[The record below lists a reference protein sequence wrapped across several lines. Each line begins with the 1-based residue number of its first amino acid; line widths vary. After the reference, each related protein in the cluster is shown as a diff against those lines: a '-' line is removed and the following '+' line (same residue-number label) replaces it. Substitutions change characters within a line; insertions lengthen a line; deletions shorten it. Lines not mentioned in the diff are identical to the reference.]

1 MMEGDLKQL
10 PKDAYMVGLDIGTTK
25 ISVMIGRK
33 NEYDKLEILGTG
45 RAVSNGVSRGI
56 VANID
61 KTVESI
67 KEAVEEAKLKSG
79 LEIEDVFIGIAG
91 QHIKSLQ
98 HRGEI
103 VRDNI
108 EVEIDKEDI
117 AKLKSNMFKLITIPG
132 EEVIHV
138 IPQEYTV
145 DGEDG
150 IQDPKGMA
158 GVKLEANFHV
168 ITAQVGAVRN
178 IIRCVEKAGLKPKDL
193 ILEPFA
199 SADATLDADELR
211 EGVALVDIG
220 GGTTD
225 VAIFLDNIIRHTAV
239 IPFGGNVI
247 TKDIK
252 VGLEILEKQ
261 AELLKIKFG
270 SAWPGEN
277 KDNEIVSIPG
287 LRGREP
293 KEITLKNLS
302 KIIHARV
309 VEIIEQVYVEIKNYG
324 HEEQKKKLIAGIVL
338 TGGGAQLKHLK
349 QLVEYITGMDTRVG
363 FPNEHLAGESDDEIT
378 SPLYATAVGL
388 VMDGLKRNERKKAEA
403 ILEEVTSENIMS
415 ETDDSETRVKQP
427 VKERRSFLDKLTE
440 RVKDFLDNAE

>member
-1 MMEGDLKQL
+1 MEDNIS
-10 PKDAYMVGLDIGTTK
+10 DIIVGLDIGTTK
-25 ISVMIGRK
+25 VSIIIGKRNQFNK
-33 NEYDKLEILGTG
+33 IEILSTG
-45 RAVSNGVSRGI
+45 KSVSSGVSRGI
-56 VANID
+56 VSNID
-61 KTVESI
+61 KTVGSI
-67 KEAVEEAKLKSG
+67 KLALEEVKNKNNI
-79 LEIEDVFIGIAG
+79 EINEVVVGIAG

-108 EVEIDKEDI
+108 DIEIGQEDIDK
-117 AKLKSNMFKLITIPG
+117 LKENMFKLITIPG

-178 IIRCVEKAGLKPKDL
+178 IMRCVEKAGLTPKEL

-199 SADATLDADELR
+199 SAIATLDEDELR

-225 VAIFLDNIIRHTAV
+225 VAIFLDKIIRHTAV
-239 IPFGGNVI
+239 IPFGGNIV

-252 VGLEILEKQ
+252 TGLSILDKQ

-270 SAWPGEN
+270 SAMYTDDQEN
-277 KDNEIVSIPG
+277 VMVSIPG

-293 KEITLKNLS
+293 KEIAVKNLS
-302 KIIHARV
+302 
-309 VEIIEQVYVEIKNYG
+309 EIIGARMKEIIDLVYHEIKVSGYEN
-324 HEEQKKKLIAGIVL
+324 KLMTGIVL
-338 TGGGAQLKHLK
+338 TGGGSQLKSLQ
-349 QLVEYITGMDTRVG
+349 QLVSFITAKETRIG
-363 FPNEHLAGESDDEIT
+363 YPNEHLSSESKDLVT
-378 SPLYATAVGL
+378 SPMFSTGVGL
-388 VMDGLKRNERKKAEA
+388 VLKGFENKLVSFKND
-403 ILEEVTSENIMS
+403 TSEEKTS
-415 ETDDSETRVKQP
+415 DEKKSSSLLAKFT
-427 VKERRSFLDKLTE
+427 SFFEDE
-440 RVKDFLDNAE
+440 ID

>member
-1 MMEGDLKQL
+1 MMEENIQELQTG
-10 PKDAYMVGLDIGTTK
+10 AYMVGLDIGTTK

-33 NEYDKLEILGTG
+33 NQYGKLEILGTG
-45 RAVSNGVSRGI
+45 RAVSNGVARGI
-56 VANID
+56 VSNID

-67 KEAVEEAKLKSG
+67 REAVEEAKQKSG
-79 LEIEDVFIGIAG
+79 LEIDDVFVGIAG

-108 EVEIDKEDI
+108 DIEIDKADI
-117 AKLKSNMFKLITIPG
+117 DKLKSNMFKLITIPG

-178 IIRCVEKAGLKPKDL
+178 IMRCVEKAGLTPREL

-199 SADATLDADELR
+199 SAVATLDEDELR

-239 IPFGGNVI
+239 IPFGGNII

-252 VGLEILEKQ
+252 GGLEILEKQ
-261 AELLKIKFG
+261 AELLKVKFG
-270 SAWPGEN
+270 SAMYTEDQEN
-277 KDNEIVSIPG
+277 VMVSIHG
-287 LRGREP
+287 LRGRPP
-293 KEITLKNLS
+293 KEIAVKTLS
-302 KIIHARV
+302 
-309 VEIIEQVYVEIKNYG
+309 EIIGARYKEIIDLVYHQIKISGYE
-324 HEEQKKKLIAGIVL
+324 HKLMTGIVL
-338 TGGGAQLKHLK
+338 TGGGSQIRNLK
-349 QLVEYITGMDTRVG
+349 QLVAFVTGKETRIG
-363 FPNEHLAGESDDEIT
+363 LPNEHLGAESVDKVV
-378 SPLYATAVGL
+378 SPMYSTGVGL
-388 VMDGLKRNERKKAEA
+388 VLKGFEYAEQHPDK
-403 ILEEVTSENIMS
+403 ISMPKPKEEKDTIVEQEPEEIPSELSIVDRITQIF
-415 ETDDSETRVKQP
+415 TDDVK
-427 VKERRSFLDKLTE
+427 KTK
-440 RVKDFLDNAE
+440 

>member
-1 MMEGDLKQL
+1 MEESNQHINTGD
-10 PKDAYMVGLDIGTTK
+10 YMVGLDIGTTK

-33 NEYDKLEILGTG
+33 NQYGKLEILGTG
-45 RAVSNGVSRGI
+45 RAVSNGVARGI

-61 KTVESI
+61 KTVDSI
-67 KEAVEEAKLKSG
+67 KEAITEAKKKSG
-79 LEIEDVFIGIAG
+79 IEIDEVFVGIAG

-98 HRGEI
+98 HRGEL

-108 EVEIDKEDI
+108 VIEIEKADI
-117 AKLKSNMFKLITIPG
+117 DKLKSNMFKLITIPG

-178 IIRCVEKAGLKPKDL
+178 IIRCVEKAGLRPKEL
-193 ILEPFA
+193 VLEPFA
-199 SADATLDADELR
+199 SAVATLDEDELR

-252 VGLEILEKQ
+252 TGLSILEKQ

-270 SAWPGEN
+270 SAMYTEDQEN
-277 KDNEIVSIPG
+277 VMVSIPG

-293 KEITLKNLS
+293 KEIAVKNLS
-302 KIIHARV
+302 
-309 VEIIEQVYVEIKNYG
+309 EIIGSRYKEIIDLVYHQIKVSGYEN
-324 HEEQKKKLIAGIVL
+324 KLMTGIVI
-338 TGGGAQLKHLK
+338 TGGGAQIRNLK
-349 QLVEYITGMDTRVG
+349 QLVAFVTGKETRIG
-363 FPNEHLAGESDDEIT
+363 YPNEHLGSESKDT
-378 SPLYATAVGL
+378 VVSPMYATGVGL
-388 VMDGLKRNERKKAEA
+388 VLKGFEHAEYTNAPKKVAVPVIKEAVDVEQSIEPTLMDRISGWFTE
-403 ILEEVTSENIMS
+403 ENI
-415 ETDDSETRVKQP
+415 D
-427 VKERRSFLDKLTE
+427 
-440 RVKDFLDNAE
+440 

>member
-1 MMEGDLKQL
+1 MQDNNL
-10 PKDAYMVGLDIGTTK
+10 DIIVGLDIGTTK
-25 ISVMIGRK
+25 VSIIIGRRNQFNK
-33 NEYDKLEILGTG
+33 IEILASGK
-45 RAVSNGVSRGI
+45 SLSSGVSRGI
-56 VANID
+56 VSNID
-61 KTVESI
+61 KTVDSI
-67 KEAVEEAKLKSG
+67 KLAIDEVQKKNNI
-79 LEIEDVFIGIAG
+79 EINEVVVGIAG

-108 EVEIDKEDI
+108 EIEIGQEDIDK
-117 AKLKSNMFKLITIPG
+117 LKENMFKLITIPG

-178 IIRCVEKAGLKPKDL
+178 IMRCVEKAGLSPKEL

-199 SADATLDADELR
+199 SAIATLDEDELR

-225 VAIFLDNIIRHTAV
+225 VAIFLDKIIRHTAV
-239 IPFGGNVI
+239 IPFGGNIV

-252 VGLEILEKQ
+252 TGLSILDKQ

-270 SAWPGEN
+270 SAMYTEDQEN
-277 KDNEIVSIPG
+277 VMVSIPG

-293 KEITLKNLS
+293 KEIAVKNLS
-302 KIIHARV
+302 
-309 VEIIEQVYVEIKNYG
+309 EIIGARMKEIIDLVYHEIKVSGYEN
-324 HEEQKKKLIAGIVL
+324 KLMTGIVL
-338 TGGGAQLKHLK
+338 TGGGSQLKNLQ
-349 QLVEYITGMDTRVG
+349 QLVSFVTAKETRIG
-363 FPNEHLAGESDDEIT
+363 YPNEHLSGESKDKVT
-378 SPLYATAVGL
+378 SPMYSTGVGL
-388 VMDGLKRNERKKAEA
+388 VLKGFENKLVSNKNKKGDDNVISEKKPNSLLAKF
-403 ILEEVTSENIMS
+403 TSFFEDEI
-415 ETDDSETRVKQP
+415 E
-427 VKERRSFLDKLTE
+427 
-440 RVKDFLDNAE
+440 

>member
-1 MMEGDLKQL
+1 MEKNIINSSDII
-10 PKDAYMVGLDIGTTK
+10 VGLDIGTTK
-25 ISVMIGRK
+25 VSIIIGRK
-33 NEYDKLEILGTG
+33 NQYDKIEILATG
-45 RAVSNGVSRGI
+45 KAVSSGVSRGI
-56 VANID
+56 VSNID
-61 KTVESI
+61 KTVSSI
-67 KEAVEEAKLKSG
+67 KLALEEVEKK
-79 LEIEDVFIGIAG
+79 INIKIKDVFVGIAG

-103 VRDNI
+103 VRDNVDI
-108 EVEIDKEDI
+108 EIAQGDIDK
-117 AKLKSNMFKLITIPG
+117 LKENMFKLITIPG

-178 IIRCVEKAGLKPKDL
+178 IMRCVEKAGLNPNEL

-199 SADATLDADELR
+199 SAVATLDDDELR

-225 VAIFLDNIIRHTAV
+225 VAIFLDKIIRHTAV
-239 IPFGGNVI
+239 IPFGGNIV

-252 VGLEILEKQ
+252 TGLAILDKQ

-270 SAWPGEN
+270 AAMYTDDQ
-277 KDNEIVSIPG
+277 DNVMVSIPG

-293 KEITLKNLS
+293 KEIAVKNLS
-302 KIIHARV
+302 
-309 VEIIEQVYVEIKNYG
+309 EIIGARMKEIIDLVYHEIKVSGYEN
-324 HEEQKKKLIAGIVL
+324 KLMTGIVL
-338 TGGGAQLKHLK
+338 TGGGSQIKNLQ
-349 QLVEYITGMDTRVG
+349 QLVSFITAKETRIG
-363 FPNEHLAGESDDEIT
+363 YPNEHLASESKDLVT
-378 SPLYATAVGL
+378 SPMFSTGVGL
-388 VMDGLKRNERKKAEA
+388 VLKGFEKSIKKNSNKNKE
-403 ILEEVTSENIMS
+403 TSVD
-415 ETDDSETRVKQP
+415 ETPKEKTSNSLIAKFTSFFEDDI
-427 VKERRSFLDKLTE
+427 D
-440 RVKDFLDNAE
+440 

>member
-1 MMEGDLKQL
+1 MMEEDLQQL

-108 EVEIDKEDI
+108 EVEIDKKDI

-270 SAWPGEN
+270 SAMYTEDQEN
-277 KDNEIVSIPG
+277 VMVSIPG
-287 LRGREP
+287 LRGRPP
-293 KEITLKNLS
+293 KEIAVKTLS
-302 KIIHARV
+302 
-309 VEIIEQVYVEIKNYG
+309 EIIGARYKEIVDLVYHQIKISGYEN
-324 HEEQKKKLIAGIVL
+324 KLMTGIVL
-338 TGGGAQLKHLK
+338 TGGGSQIRNLK
-349 QLVEYITGMDTRVG
+349 QLVAYVTGKETRIG
-363 FPNEHLAGESDDEIT
+363 LPNEHLGAESFDKVV
-378 SPLYATAVGL
+378 SPMYATGVGL
-388 VMDGLKRNERKKAEA
+388 VLKGFEYA
-403 ILEEVTSENIMS
+403 
-415 ETDDSETRVKQP
+415 KQHPDKISMP
-427 VKERRSFLDKLTE
+427 VKVEDEVEEGVDVEMTVEEPSLIDRISGWFTE
-440 RVKDFLDNAE
+440 DANKTN

>member
-1 MMEGDLKQL
+1 MQEKEDLNKGD
-10 PKDAYMVGLDIGTTK
+10 YIVGLDIGTTK
-25 ISVMIGRK
+25 ISVIIGCK
-33 NEYDKLEILGTG
+33 NQYGKLEILGTG
-45 RAVSNGVSRGI
+45 KAVSIGVARGI

-61 KTVESI
+61 QTVSSI
-67 KEAVEEAKLKSG
+67 TEAVDEAQQKSG
-79 LEIEDVFIGIAG
+79 VHINEVFVGIAG

-98 HRGEI
+98 HRGEL

-108 EVEIDKEDI
+108 EIEIDNADI
-117 AKLKSNMFKLITIPG
+117 DKLKSNMFKLITIPG

-150 IQDPKGMA
+150 IQDPRGMA

-178 IIRCVEKAGLKPKDL
+178 IMRCVEKAGLKPKDL
-193 ILEPFA
+193 VLEPFA
-199 SADATLDADELR
+199 SAVATLDEDEHR

-252 VGLEILEKQ
+252 SGLQILEKQ

-270 SAWPGEN
+270 SAMYTEDQEN
-277 KDNEIVSIPG
+277 VMVSIPG

-293 KEITLKNLS
+293 KEIAVKNLS
-302 KIIHARV
+302 
-309 VEIIEQVYVEIKNYG
+309 EIISARMKEIIDLVYHEIKVSGYEN
-324 HEEQKKKLIAGIVL
+324 KLMTGIVL
-338 TGGGAQLKHLK
+338 TGGGSQLRNLK
-349 QLVEYITGMDTRVG
+349 QLVAFVTGKETRIG
-363 FPNEHLAGESDDEIT
+363 YPNEYLGSASKDIVV
-378 SPLYATAVGL
+378 SPMYSTGVGL
-388 VMDGLKRNERKKAEA
+388 VLKGFEHMYNTSAKLDENNDQ
-403 ILEEVTSENIMS
+403 EEDTLVEEYNNRII
-415 ETDDSETRVKQP
+415 
-427 VKERRSFLDKLTE
+427 DKIKDWFTE
-440 RVKDFLDNAE
+440 EESNY

>member
-1 MMEGDLKQL
+1 MMEENIQELQTG
-10 PKDAYMVGLDIGTTK
+10 AYMVGLDIGTTK

-33 NEYDKLEILGTG
+33 NQYGKLEILGTG
-45 RAVSNGVSRGI
+45 RAVSNGVARGI
-56 VANID
+56 VSNID

-67 KEAVEEAKLKSG
+67 REAVEEAKQKSG
-79 LEIEDVFIGIAG
+79 LEIDDVFVGIAG

-108 EVEIDKEDI
+108 DIEIDKADI
-117 AKLKSNMFKLITIPG
+117 DKLKSNMFKLITIPG

-178 IIRCVEKAGLKPKDL
+178 IMRCVEKAGLTPREL

-199 SADATLDADELR
+199 SAVATLDEDELR

-239 IPFGGNVI
+239 IPFGGNII

-252 VGLEILEKQ
+252 GGLEILEKQ
-261 AELLKIKFG
+261 AELLKVKFG
-270 SAWPGEN
+270 SAMYTEDQEN
-277 KDNEIVSIPG
+277 VMVSIPG
-287 LRGREP
+287 LRGRPP
-293 KEITLKNLS
+293 KEIAVKTLS
-302 KIIHARV
+302 
-309 VEIIEQVYVEIKNYG
+309 EIIGARYKEIIDLVYHQIKISGYE
-324 HEEQKKKLIAGIVL
+324 HKLMTGIVL
-338 TGGGAQLKHLK
+338 TGGGSQIRNLK
-349 QLVEYITGMDTRVG
+349 QLVAFVTGKETRIG
-363 FPNEHLAGESDDEIT
+363 LPNEHLGAESVDKVV
-378 SPLYATAVGL
+378 SPMYSTGVGL
-388 VMDGLKRNERKKAEA
+388 VLKGFEYAEQHPDKISMPKPKKEKDTVVDQEP
-403 ILEEVTSENIMS
+403 EEIPSELSIVDRITQIF
-415 ETDDSETRVKQP
+415 TDDVK
-427 VKERRSFLDKLTE
+427 KTK
-440 RVKDFLDNAE
+440 

>member
-1 MMEGDLKQL
+1 METNNSDII
-10 PKDAYMVGLDIGTTK
+10 VGLDIGTTK
-25 ISVMIGRK
+25 VSIIIGRRNK
-33 NEYDKLEILGTG
+33 FNKIEILGTG
-45 RAVSNGVSRGI
+45 KSISSGVSRGI
-56 VANID
+56 VSNID
-61 KTVESI
+61 KTVTSI
-67 KEAVEEAKLKSG
+67 KLALDEVEKNDNIKIRE
-79 LEIEDVFIGIAG
+79 VVVGIAG

-108 EVEIDKEDI
+108 EIEIGQEDIDK
-117 AKLKSNMFKLITIPG
+117 LKDNMFKLITIPG

-178 IIRCVEKAGLKPKDL
+178 IMRCVEKAGLVPKEL

-199 SADATLDADELR
+199 SAIATLDEDELR

-225 VAIFLDNIIRHTAV
+225 VAIFLDKIIRHTAV
-239 IPFGGNVI
+239 IPFGGNIV

-252 VGLEILEKQ
+252 TGLSILDKQ

-270 SAWPGEN
+270 SAMYTDDQEN
-277 KDNEIVSIPG
+277 VMVSIPG
-287 LRGREP
+287 LRGRVP
-293 KEITLKNLS
+293 KEIAVKNLSEIIGARMKEIIDLVYHEIKVSGYENKLMTGIVITGGGSQLKNL
-302 KIIHARV
+302 
-309 VEIIEQVYVEIKNYG
+309 Q
-324 HEEQKKKLIAGIVL
+324 
-338 TGGGAQLKHLK
+338 
-349 QLVEYITGMDTRVG
+349 QLVSFISAKETRIG
-363 FPNEHLAGESDDEIT
+363 YPNEHLSSESKDLVT
-378 SPLYATAVGL
+378 SPMYSTGVGL
-388 VMDGLKRNERKKAEA
+388 VLKGFESKFKSFQNDKNEDNKIDEKKSNSLLAKF
-403 ILEEVTSENIMS
+403 TSFFEDEI
-415 ETDDSETRVKQP
+415 D
-427 VKERRSFLDKLTE
+427 
-440 RVKDFLDNAE
+440 

>member
-1 MMEGDLKQL
+1 MEKEINL
-10 PKDAYMVGLDIGTTK
+10 TK
-25 ISVMIGRK
+25 LRFLATGKSV
-33 NEYDKLEILGTG
+33 
-45 RAVSNGVSRGI
+45 SSGVSRGI
-56 VANID
+56 VSNID
-61 KTVESI
+61 KTVGSI
-67 KEAVEEAKLKSG
+67 KLALEEVKNKNNI
-79 LEIEDVFIGIAG
+79 EINEVVVGIAG

-108 EVEIDKEDI
+108 DIEIGQEDIDK
-117 AKLKSNMFKLITIPG
+117 LKENMFKLITIPG

-178 IIRCVEKAGLKPKDL
+178 IMRCVEKAGLTPKEL

-199 SADATLDADELR
+199 SAIATLDEDELR

-225 VAIFLDNIIRHTAV
+225 VAIFLDKIIRHTAV
-239 IPFGGNVI
+239 IPFGGNIV

-252 VGLEILEKQ
+252 TGLSILDKQ

-270 SAWPGEN
+270 SAMYTDDQEN
-277 KDNEIVSIPG
+277 VMVSIPG

-293 KEITLKNLS
+293 KEIAVKNLS
-302 KIIHARV
+302 
-309 VEIIEQVYVEIKNYG
+309 EIIGARMKEIIDLVYHEIKVSGYEN
-324 HEEQKKKLIAGIVL
+324 KLMTGIVL
-338 TGGGAQLKHLK
+338 TGGGSQLKSLQ
-349 QLVEYITGMDTRVG
+349 QLVSFITAKETRIG
-363 FPNEHLAGESDDEIT
+363 YPNEHLSSESKDLVT
-378 SPLYATAVGL
+378 SSMFSTGVGL
-388 VMDGLKRNERKKAEA
+388 VLKGFENKLVSFKND
-403 ILEEVTSENIMS
+403 TSEEKTS
-415 ETDDSETRVKQP
+415 DEKKSSSLLAKFT
-427 VKERRSFLDKLTE
+427 SFFEDE
-440 RVKDFLDNAE
+440 ID

>member
-1 MMEGDLKQL
+1 MEDNIS
-10 PKDAYMVGLDIGTTK
+10 DIIVGLDIGTTK
-25 ISVMIGRK
+25 VSIIIGKRNQFNK
-33 NEYDKLEILGTG
+33 IEILATG
-45 RAVSNGVSRGI
+45 KSVSSGVSRGI
-56 VANID
+56 VSNID
-61 KTVESI
+61 KTVGSI
-67 KEAVEEAKLKSG
+67 KLALEEVKNKNNI
-79 LEIEDVFIGIAG
+79 EINEVVVGIAG

-108 EVEIDKEDI
+108 DIEIGQEDIDK
-117 AKLKSNMFKLITIPG
+117 LKENMFKLITIPG

-178 IIRCVEKAGLKPKDL
+178 IMRCVEKAGLTPKEL

-199 SADATLDADELR
+199 SAIATLDEDELR

-225 VAIFLDNIIRHTAV
+225 VAIFLDKIIRHTAV
-239 IPFGGNVI
+239 IPFGGNIV

-252 VGLEILEKQ
+252 TGLSILDKQ

-270 SAWPGEN
+270 SAMYTDDQEN
-277 KDNEIVSIPG
+277 VMVSIPG

-293 KEITLKNLS
+293 KEIAVKNLS
-302 KIIHARV
+302 
-309 VEIIEQVYVEIKNYG
+309 EIIGARMKEIIDLVYHEIKVSGYEN
-324 HEEQKKKLIAGIVL
+324 KLMTGIVL
-338 TGGGAQLKHLK
+338 TGGGSQLKSLQ
-349 QLVEYITGMDTRVG
+349 QLVSFITAKETRIG
-363 FPNEHLAGESDDEIT
+363 YPNEHLSSESKDLVT
-378 SPLYATAVGL
+378 SPMFSTGVGL
-388 VMDGLKRNERKKAEA
+388 VLKGFENKLVSFKNDNTEEKTSDEKKSSSLLAKF
-403 ILEEVTSENIMS
+403 TSFFEDEI
-415 ETDDSETRVKQP
+415 D
-427 VKERRSFLDKLTE
+427 
-440 RVKDFLDNAE
+440 

>member
-1 MMEGDLKQL
+1 MEDNIS
-10 PKDAYMVGLDIGTTK
+10 DIIVGLDIGTTK
-25 ISVMIGRK
+25 VSIIIGKRNQFNK
-33 NEYDKLEILGTG
+33 IEILATG
-45 RAVSNGVSRGI
+45 KSVSSGVSRGI
-56 VANID
+56 VSNID
-61 KTVESI
+61 KTVGSI
-67 KEAVEEAKLKSG
+67 KLALEEVKNKNNI
-79 LEIEDVFIGIAG
+79 EINEVVVGIAG

-108 EVEIDKEDI
+108 DIEIGQEDIDK
-117 AKLKSNMFKLITIPG
+117 LKENMFKLITIPG

-178 IIRCVEKAGLKPKDL
+178 IMRCVEKAGLTPKEL

-199 SADATLDADELR
+199 SAIATLDEDELR

-225 VAIFLDNIIRHTAV
+225 VAIFLDKIIRHTAV
-239 IPFGGNVI
+239 IPFGGNIV

-252 VGLEILEKQ
+252 TGLSILDKQ

-270 SAWPGEN
+270 SAMYTDDQEN
-277 KDNEIVSIPG
+277 VMVSIPG

-293 KEITLKNLS
+293 KEIAVKNLS
-302 KIIHARV
+302 
-309 VEIIEQVYVEIKNYG
+309 EIIGARMKEIIDLVYHEIKVSGYEN
-324 HEEQKKKLIAGIVL
+324 KLMTGIVL
-338 TGGGAQLKHLK
+338 TGGGSQLKSLQ
-349 QLVEYITGMDTRVG
+349 QLVSFITAKETRIG
-363 FPNEHLAGESDDEIT
+363 YPNEHLSSESKDLVT
-378 SPLYATAVGL
+378 SPMFSTGVGL
-388 VMDGLKRNERKKAEA
+388 VLKGFENKLVSFKNDTIEEKTSDEKKSSSLLAKF
-403 ILEEVTSENIMS
+403 TSFFEDEI
-415 ETDDSETRVKQP
+415 D
-427 VKERRSFLDKLTE
+427 
-440 RVKDFLDNAE
+440 

>member
-1 MMEGDLKQL
+1 MEQSNQELNTGS
-10 PKDAYMVGLDIGTTK
+10 YMVGLDIGTTK

-33 NEYDKLEILGTG
+33 NKYGKLEILGTG
-45 RAVSNGVSRGI
+45 RAVSNGVARGI

-61 KTVESI
+61 KTVISI
-67 KEAVEEAKLKSG
+67 KEAVDEAKLKSG
-79 LEIEDVFIGIAG
+79 VEINDVFVGIAG

-108 EVEIDKEDI
+108 NIEIDKADI
-117 AKLKSNMFKLITIPG
+117 EKLKSNMFKLITIPG

-178 IIRCVEKAGLKPKDL
+178 IMRCVEKAGLNPKEL
-193 ILEPFA
+193 VLEPFA
-199 SADATLDADELR
+199 SAVATLDEDELR

-252 VGLEILEKQ
+252 TGLSILEKQ

-270 SAWPGEN
+270 SAMYTEDQEN
-277 KDNEIVSIPG
+277 VMVSIPG

-293 KEITLKNLS
+293 KEIAVKNLS
-302 KIIHARV
+302 
-309 VEIIEQVYVEIKNYG
+309 EIIGSRYKEIIDLVYHQIKGSGYEN
-324 HEEQKKKLIAGIVL
+324 KLMTGIVL
-338 TGGGAQLKHLK
+338 TGGGAQIRNLK
-349 QLVEYITGMDTRVG
+349 QLVAFITGKETRIG
-363 FPNEHLAGESDDEIT
+363 YPNEHLGSESKDT
-378 SPLYATAVGL
+378 VVSPMYATGVGL
-388 VMDGLKRNERKKAEA
+388 VLKGFEHAENTNAPVKVVEPKKVVDPV
-403 ILEEVTSENIMS
+403 EEVEEQEQEQESVSVGIMDKIKDWFTEENI
-415 ETDDSETRVKQP
+415 D
-427 VKERRSFLDKLTE
+427 
-440 RVKDFLDNAE
+440 

>member
-1 MMEGDLKQL
+1 MEESEQVLNTGD
-10 PKDAYMVGLDIGTTK
+10 YMIGLDIGTTK

-33 NEYDKLEILGTG
+33 NQYGKLEVLGTG
-45 RAVSNGVSRGI
+45 RAVSHGVARGI

-61 KTVESI
+61 KTVASI
-67 KEAVEEAKLKSG
+67 KEAVDEAKQNSG
-79 LEIEDVFIGIAG
+79 IEIDEVFVGIAG

-108 EVEIDKEDI
+108 DMEINKIDI
-117 AKLKSNMFKLITIPG
+117 EKLKSNMFKLITIPG
-132 EEVIHV
+132 EEIIHV

-150 IQDPKGMA
+150 IQDPKGMS

-168 ITAQVGAVRN
+168 ITAQVGAVSN
-178 IIRCVEKAGLKPKDL
+178 IMRCVEKAGLTPKDL
-193 ILEPFA
+193 VLESFA
-199 SADATLDADELR
+199 SAASTLDDDEFR

-247 TKDIK
+247 TQDIK
-252 VGLEILEKQ
+252 TGLSILEKQ

-270 SAWPGEN
+270 SAMYTEN
-277 KDNEIVSIPG
+277 QENVMISIPG

-293 KEITLKNLS
+293 KEIAVKNLS
-302 KIIHARV
+302 
-309 VEIIEQVYVEIKNYG
+309 EIIGARYKEIIDLVYHQIKVSGYEN
-324 HEEQKKKLIAGIVL
+324 KLMTGIVL
-338 TGGGAQLKHLK
+338 TGGGAQIRNLK
-349 QLVEYITGMDTRVG
+349 QLAAFITGKETRIG
-363 FPNEHLAGESDDEIT
+363 YPNEHLGSESKDAVV
-378 SPLYATAVGL
+378 SPMYATGVGL
-388 VMDGLKRNERKKAEA
+388 VLKGFEYAEYTNTSPKANSIVKGEEEVIENEPETDRGG
-403 ILEEVTSENIMS
+403 ILEKIKEWFTEENI
-415 ETDDSETRVKQP
+415 D
-427 VKERRSFLDKLTE
+427 
-440 RVKDFLDNAE
+440 

>member
-1 MMEGDLKQL
+1 MEENIQELQTG
-10 PKDAYMVGLDIGTTK
+10 AYMVGLDIGTTK

-33 NEYDKLEILGTG
+33 NQYGKLEILGTG
-45 RAVSNGVSRGI
+45 RAVSNGVARGI
-56 VANID
+56 VSNID

-67 KEAVEEAKLKSG
+67 REAVEEAKQKSG
-79 LEIEDVFIGIAG
+79 LEIDDVFVGIAG

-108 EVEIDKEDI
+108 DIEIDKADI
-117 AKLKSNMFKLITIPG
+117 DKLKSNMFKLITIPG

-178 IIRCVEKAGLKPKDL
+178 IMRCVEKAGLTPREL

-199 SADATLDADELR
+199 SAVATLDEDELR

-239 IPFGGNVI
+239 IPFGGNII

-252 VGLEILEKQ
+252 GGLEILEKQ
-261 AELLKIKFG
+261 AELLKVKFG
-270 SAWPGEN
+270 SAMYTEDQEN
-277 KDNEIVSIPG
+277 VMVSIPG
-287 LRGREP
+287 LRGRPP
-293 KEITLKNLS
+293 KEIAVKTLS
-302 KIIHARV
+302 
-309 VEIIEQVYVEIKNYG
+309 EIISARYKEIIDLVYHQIKISGYE
-324 HEEQKKKLIAGIVL
+324 HKLMTGIVL
-338 TGGGAQLKHLK
+338 TGGGSQIRNLK
-349 QLVEYITGMDTRVG
+349 QLVAFVTGKETRIG
-363 FPNEHLAGESDDEIT
+363 LPNEHLGAESVDKVV
-378 SPLYATAVGL
+378 SPMYSTGVGL
-388 VMDGLKRNERKKAEA
+388 VLKGFEYAEQHPDKIRMPKPKKEKDTVVDQEP
-403 ILEEVTSENIMS
+403 EEIPSELSIVDRITQIF
-415 ETDDSETRVKQP
+415 TDDVK
-427 VKERRSFLDKLTE
+427 KTK
-440 RVKDFLDNAE
+440 

>member
-1 MMEGDLKQL
+1 MKESKQL
-10 PKDAYMVGLDIGTTK
+10 PTGKFMVGLDIGTTK

-33 NEYDKLEILGTG
+33 NQYGKLDILGTG
-45 RAVSNGVSRGI
+45 RAVSNGVTRGI
-56 VANID
+56 VSNID
-61 KTVESI
+61 KTVSSI
-67 KEAVEEAKLKSG
+67 IEAVDEAQKKSG
-79 LEIEDVFIGIAG
+79 LEIKDVFVGVAG

-108 EVEIDKEDI
+108 EIEIEKADI
-117 AKLKSNMFKLITIPG
+117 DKLKSNMFKLITIPG

-150 IQDPKGMA
+150 IEDPIGMA

-178 IIRCVEKAGLKPKDL
+178 IIKCVERSGLNPKDL
-193 ILEPFA
+193 VLEPFA
-199 SADATLDADELR
+199 SAVATLDEDELR

-225 VAIFLDNIIRHTAV
+225 VAIFLGNIIRHTAV

-252 VGLEILEKQ
+252 SGLEILENQ

-270 SAWPGEN
+270 SAMYTDEQEN
-277 KDNEIVSIPG
+277 VMVSIPG
-287 LRGREP
+287 LRGRPP
-293 KEITLKNLS
+293 KEIAVRNLS
-302 KIIHARV
+302 
-309 VEIIEQVYVEIKNYG
+309 EIIGARYKEIIDLVYHEIKSSGYEN
-324 HEEQKKKLIAGIVL
+324 KLMTGVVL
-338 TGGGAQLKHLK
+338 TGGGSLIKNLK
-349 QLVEYITGMDTRVG
+349 QLVAYVTGKETRIG
-363 FPNEHLAGESDDEIT
+363 YPNEHLGAESKDIVV
-378 SPLYATAVGL
+378 SPMYSTGVGL
-388 VMDGLKRNERKKAEA
+388 VLKGFEYMEQHPEQYNLNDMSNSDLEK
-403 ILEEVTSENIMS
+403 EEVISEPSLMDRIS
-415 ETDDSETRVKQP
+415 GW
-427 VKERRSFLDKLTE
+427 FTE
-440 RVKDFLDNAE
+440 DNVI

>member
-1 MMEGDLKQL
+1 MTNSNKNII
-10 PKDAYMVGLDIGTTK
+10 VGLDIGTTK
-25 ISVMIGRK
+25 ISIMVGQM
-33 NEYDKLEILGTG
+33 NEFKKLEI
-45 RAVSNGVSRGI
+45 VSQGKSDSFGVSRGI

-61 KTVESI
+61 RTVESI
-67 KEAVEEAKLKSG
+67 KEAINQASQHYNVNE
-79 LEIEDVFIGIAG
+79 VYVGIAG

-103 VRDNI
+103 VRDDVENEINI
-108 EVEIDKEDI
+108 SDMK
-117 AKLKSNMFKLITIPG
+117 KLKENMFKLITIPG

-150 IQDPKGMA
+150 IQDPRGMA
-158 GVKLEANFHV
+158 GIKLSANFHV

-178 IIRCVEKAGLKPKDL
+178 IIRCVEKAGLRTKEL

-199 SADATLDADELR
+199 SALATLDEDELR

-225 VAIFLDNIIRHTAV
+225 VAIFLDKVIRHTAV

-252 VGLEILEKQ
+252 TGLSILEKQ

-270 SAWPGEN
+270 SAVHSDDH
-277 KDNEIVSIPG
+277 DNVMVSIPG

-293 KEITLKNLS
+293 KEISVKNLT
-302 KIIHARV
+302 
-309 VEIIEQVYVEIKNYG
+309 EIISARMKEIIDLVHHQIKVSGY
-324 HEEQKKKLIAGIVL
+324 EDKLMTGIVL
-338 TGGGAQLKHLK
+338 TGGGAQLRNLN
-349 QLVEYITGMDTRVG
+349 QLVSFITGMEARVG
-363 FPNEHLAGESDDEIT
+363 YPNEHLGKESKDNVT
-378 SPLYATAVGL
+378 SPMYSTGTGL
-388 VMDGLKRNERKKAEA
+388 VMKGFQDMPSNEN
-403 ILEEVTSENIMS
+403 NIKNNNKS
-415 ETDDSETRVKQP
+415 ETSLLKIF
-427 VKERRSFLDKLTE
+427 KEIKGFFDE
-440 RVKDFLDNAE
+440 EIE

>member
-1 MMEGDLKQL
+1 MEDKIT
-10 PKDAYMVGLDIGTTK
+10 DIIVGLDIGTTK
-25 ISVMIGRK
+25 VSIIIGKRNQFNK
-33 NEYDKLEILGTG
+33 IEILATG
-45 RAVSNGVSRGI
+45 KSVSSGVSRGI
-56 VANID
+56 VSNID
-61 KTVESI
+61 KTVGSI
-67 KEAVEEAKLKSG
+67 KLALEEVKNKNNI
-79 LEIEDVFIGIAG
+79 EINEVVVGIAG

-108 EVEIDKEDI
+108 DIEIGQEDIDK
-117 AKLKSNMFKLITIPG
+117 LKENMFKLITIPG

-168 ITAQVGAVRN
+168 ITAQVGAVKN
-178 IIRCVEKAGLKPKDL
+178 IMRCVEKAGLTPKEL

-199 SADATLDADELR
+199 SAIATLDEDERR

-225 VAIFLDNIIRHTAV
+225 VAIFLDKIIRHTAV
-239 IPFGGNVI
+239 IPFGGNIV

-252 VGLEILEKQ
+252 TGLSILDKQ

-270 SAWPGEN
+270 SAMYTDDQEN
-277 KDNEIVSIPG
+277 VMVSIPG

-293 KEITLKNLS
+293 KEIAVKNLS
-302 KIIHARV
+302 
-309 VEIIEQVYVEIKNYG
+309 EIIGARMKEIIDLVYHEIKVSGYEN
-324 HEEQKKKLIAGIVL
+324 KLMTGIVL
-338 TGGGAQLKHLK
+338 TGGGSQLKSLQ
-349 QLVEYITGMDTRVG
+349 QLVSFITAKETRIG
-363 FPNEHLAGESDDEIT
+363 YPNEHLSSESKDLVT
-378 SPLYATAVGL
+378 SPMFSTGVGL
-388 VMDGLKRNERKKAEA
+388 VLKGFENKLVSFKNDTSDEKTSDEKKSSSLLAKF
-403 ILEEVTSENIMS
+403 TSFFEDEI
-415 ETDDSETRVKQP
+415 D
-427 VKERRSFLDKLTE
+427 
-440 RVKDFLDNAE
+440 

>member
-1 MMEGDLKQL
+1 MEEKNKEFNT
-10 PKDAYMVGLDIGTTK
+10 KDYMVGLDIGTTK
-25 ISVMIGRK
+25 ISVMIGVK
-33 NEYDKLEILGTG
+33 NQYDKLEILGAG
-45 RAVSNGVSRGI
+45 RAISNGVSRGI

-61 KTVESI
+61 KTVISI
-67 KEAVEEAKLKSG
+67 KEAVEEAKQKSG
-79 LEIEDVFIGIAG
+79 IDIKEVFVGIAG

-108 EVEIDKEDI
+108 DVEIGKDDI
-117 AKLKSNMFKLITIPG
+117 EKLKSNMFKLITIPG

-178 IIRCVEKAGLKPKDL
+178 IMRCVEKAGLTPKEL
-193 ILEPFA
+193 VLEPFA
-199 SADATLDADELR
+199 SAVATLDEDELR

-225 VAIFLDNIIRHTAV
+225 VAIFLDRIIRHTAV

-252 VGLEILEKQ
+252 TGLSILDKQ

-270 SAWPGEN
+270 SAMYTEDQEN
-277 KDNEIVSIPG
+277 VMVSIPG

-293 KEITLKNLS
+293 KEIAVKNLS
-302 KIIHARV
+302 
-309 VEIIEQVYVEIKNYG
+309 EIIGSRYKEIIDLVYHEIKVSGYEN
-324 HEEQKKKLIAGIVL
+324 KLMTGIVL
-338 TGGGAQLKHLK
+338 TGGGAQIRNLK
-349 QLVEYITGMDTRVG
+349 QFVAFVTGKETRIG
-363 FPNEHLAGESDDEIT
+363 YPNEHLGSESKDEVV
-378 SPLYATAVGL
+378 SPMYATGVGL
-388 VMDGLKRNERKKAEA
+388 VLKGFEHTDYAKKPPATIDFDNEVENEKETVRVLDKIKDWFTE
-403 ILEEVTSENIMS
+403 ENI
-415 ETDDSETRVKQP
+415 D
-427 VKERRSFLDKLTE
+427 
-440 RVKDFLDNAE
+440 